1 MPYPDYLTAPMRQ
14 ELTGLGVRECRT
26 VADVDAALTTPGVVM
41 MVVNSV
47 CGCAAGKA
55 RPGIAM
61 ALQHANRPDVSA
73 SVFAGADMEAT
84 DRAREAFTGFP
95 PSSPSIAL
103 LRDGKLLYMIER
115 RDIEVRSA
123 QMIADLLTLAFDK
136 FCTPQTIGN

>member
-1 MPYPDYLTAPMRQ
+1 
-14 ELTGLGVRECRT
+14 
-26 VADVDAALTTPGVVM
+26 
-41 MVVNSV
+41 
-47 CGCAAGKA
+47 
-55 RPGIAM
+55 M
-61 ALQHANRPDVSA
+61 ALQHSNRPDVSA
-73 SVFAGADMEAT
+73 SVFAGADMDAT
-84 DRAREAFTGFP
+84 DRARLAFTGVP